1 MNRDVREVIREEPLM
16 RDRLLEVLR
25 RQGPLSVA
33 GLAAA
38 SGLPA
43 DEVMIWVA
51 GLRKYGHLAQARA
64 EPSGDD
70 PRYAAA
76 EQS

>member
-25 RQGPLSVA
+25 SQGPLSVA

-43 DEVMIWVA
+43 DEVMLWVA
-51 GLRKYGHLAQARA
+51 GLRKYGHVAQAKA
-64 EPSGDD
+64 EASGDD
-70 PRYAAA
+70 PRYVA